1 MGTEYLKMLRNSLKA
16 WVVGRGSWIAGRG
29 LRVADPRLTAIPP
42 GFQPGCAP
50 ESRGF
55 TLLELLI
62 TVGILSVVATVALP
76 LAEISVQRNKEVE
89 LKRSLRQ
96 IREGIDSYK
105 RAVEDGRI
113 ERKMGAAGYPP
124 TLQALVEGITD
135 ARSPDSAKLYF
146 LRRIPRDPFARDA
159 SLPPEQTWGQRSHGS
174 PADHPQSG
182 DDVFDVYSLSRGLG
196 LNGVP
201 HKEW

>member
-1 MGTEYLKMLRNSLKA
+1 MHTA
-16 WVVGRGSWIAGRG
+16 
-29 LRVADPRLTAIPP
+29 LRVRQRSHAYSLVR
-42 GFQPGCAP
+42 QPAA
-50 ESRGF
+50 GF
-55 TLLELLI
+55 TLIELVI
-62 TVGILSVVATVALP
+62 TVAIVALLASVAVP
-76 LAEISVQRNKEVE
+76 LAETTVQRGKEAD
-89 LKRSLRQ
+89 LRRSLREV
-96 IREGIDSYK
+96 REAIDAWK
-105 RAVEDGRI
+105 RATDDGAI
-113 ERKMGAAGYPP
+113 EKPVNKSGYPP

-135 ARSPDSAKLYF
+135 ARSPESAKLYF

-159 SLPPEQTWGQRSHGS
+159 GLAPERTWGQRSHGS